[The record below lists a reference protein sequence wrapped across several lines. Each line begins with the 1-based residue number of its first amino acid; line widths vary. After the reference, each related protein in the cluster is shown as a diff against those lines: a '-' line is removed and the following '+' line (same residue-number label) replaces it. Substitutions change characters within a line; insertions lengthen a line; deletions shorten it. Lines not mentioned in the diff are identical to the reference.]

1 MFCTFTGQN
10 FTVLRCIN
18 GKIDNHFTINFYVL
32 TQNHVNK
39 IERSGFVPPMR
50 GKIWLNIPK
59 VYPSFIIFS
68 TRRCVFET
76 HLSMLFCEKCLK
88 SQKMSL
94 KCTNSVMFTDSVQ
107 TWVKKGLLSI
117 KQRRKNTEPKDFFS
131 WKLKV

>member
-59 VYPSFIIFS
+59 VYPSFIIFFQQED
-68 TRRCVFET
+68 VF
-76 HLSMLFCEKCLK
+76 LKPICQCFFCEKCLK

-94 KCTNSVMFTDSVQ
+94 SVLTV
-107 TWVKKGLLSI
+107 
-117 KQRRKNTEPKDFFS
+117 
-131 WKLKV
+131 